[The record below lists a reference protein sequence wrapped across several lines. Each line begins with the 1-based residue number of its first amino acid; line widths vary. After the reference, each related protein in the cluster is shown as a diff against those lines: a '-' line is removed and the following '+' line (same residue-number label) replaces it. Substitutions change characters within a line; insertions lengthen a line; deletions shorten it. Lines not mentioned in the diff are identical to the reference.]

1 MIWGAGS
8 QSVDVKIVLVVF
20 SPRSLE
26 EEIVTLTDWWGGG
39 GQSDPPS
46 TFDTIHPIG
55 MKFSTYNKLHLQ
67 FQFSETTWCL
77 IGFHSNDSQINDVTG
92 DRHLGFLYFQIF
104 FRLYF

>member
-1 MIWGAGS
+1 MS
-8 QSVDVKIVLVVF
+8 QSADVKKVLVVF

-26 EEIVTLTDWWGGG
+26 EEIVTRTDWWGGG

-55 MKFSTYNKLHLQ
+55 MKFGTYNKLHLQ

-77 IGFHSNDSQINDVTG
+77 IGFHSNDSQIKTSQEIAILD
-92 DRHLGFLYFQIF
+92 FYIF
-104 FRLYF
+104 RFSSDCTSK